1 MMGESAD
8 NRVFLSSGNER
19 LEGGELA
26 SMVRSRVGGTSGY
39 VGGYSTW
46 RMRMAVVQ

>member
-1 MMGESAD
+1 MVGESAD